1 MARYTLNRVGSGL
14 LTLFLFVTLLFF
26 LVNMLVPGD
35 FVSQFILTADQ
46 AAAMREQVGLD
57 RPLHVQYFDWLRSLV
72 TLNLGTSFQGHEV
85 WESISAALP
94 STLLVLAIGLT
105 LAFTLGGWLG
115 RASAYRG
122 SSLMSGTLTFAAILF
137 LTAFPPAL
145 AFAMEE
151 FLRTRLGFTELG
163 VFGRIDEQM
172 WFASDLSP
180 AAVMWRMLG
189 VLALTF
195 SLIWVLERLV
205 RRVLRRRV
213 PRLVFLV
220 MMMGLSLLV
229 WRWMGLTERVFDLA
243 ATMTLLLA
251 GVVLLTFGDVL
262 LVTRAAMDDVLLEDY
277 VMVARA
283 KGMPERQ
290 VRDRHA
296 ARAALLP
303 VLSRFTVSIPYFM
316 TGLVILEAVFGGVGA
331 SSGFVSITQQFFGR
345 PGMGVVIFD
354 AVRTQDTPMI
364 VGSMLV
370 VGVLTLLLRV
380 ALDFAHAALDPRIRL
395 HRGGDDD

>member
-1 MARYTLNRVGSGL
+1 MARYMLNRVGSGL
-14 LTLFLFVTLLFF
+14 LTLCLFVTLLFF

>member
-1 MARYTLNRVGSGL
+1 
-14 LTLFLFVTLLFF
+14 LFLFVTLLFF

>member
-1 MARYTLNRVGSGL
+1 MARYMLNRVGSGL

-395 HRGGDDD
+395 HGGGDDD

>member
-1 MARYTLNRVGSGL
+1 MLNRVGSGL